1 MSLKM
6 NMLNDFKIIFEEN
19 GSLLT
24 VKILYNSSH
33 MQKIYM
39 DISEMFCNKYYLK
52 SSGIKEKRNI
62 VFNKGKL
69 KNLSIKIKDYKSLIA
84 LYNHLLN
91 GITYSSIDKE
101 DIELFK
107 NYSSNLVER
116 FLRDHIENLDEIL
129 YEFCLKEKFKS
140 WGVCF

>member
-1 MSLKM
+1 
-6 NMLNDFKIIFEEN
+6 
-19 GSLLT
+19 
-24 VKILYNSSH
+24 

-39 DISEMFCNKYYLK
+39 YISEMFCNKYDLK

-62 VFNKGKL
+62 IFNKGKL
-69 KNLSIKIKDYKSLIA
+69 KNLSIKINDYKSLIA
-84 LYNHLLN
+84 LYNHLLK

-101 DIELFK
+101 NIELFK

-116 FLRDHIENLDEIL
+116 FMRDHIENLDEIL

>member
-1 MSLKM
+1 M
-6 NMLNDFKIIFEEN
+6 
-19 GSLLT
+19 LT
-24 VKILYNSSH
+24 VKILYNSFH

-39 DISEMFCNKYYLK
+39 YISEMFCNKYDLK

-62 VFNKGKL
+62 IFNKGKL
-69 KNLSIKIKDYKSLIA
+69 KNLSIKINDYKSLIA
-84 LYNHLLN
+84 LYNHLLK

-101 DIELFK
+101 NIELFK

-116 FLRDHIENLDEIL
+116 FMRDHIENLDEIL